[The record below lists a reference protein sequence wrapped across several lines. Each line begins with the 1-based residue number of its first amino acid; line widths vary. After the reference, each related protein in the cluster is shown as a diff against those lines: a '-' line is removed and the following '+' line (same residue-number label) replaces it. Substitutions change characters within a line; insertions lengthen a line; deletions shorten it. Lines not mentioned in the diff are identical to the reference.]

1 MCMDSNDL
9 KHVFVEDGKI
19 VRTVPF
25 TEQEVQE
32 YHARCKQS
40 VARVIKEHRD
50 ALLEQSD
57 ILVLPDRWESYSPE
71 KRFAIANYRQ
81 ALRDVPAKYAHAI
94 TFEQVVWPE
103 LNS

>member
-1 MCMDSNDL
+1 MDSNDL

-25 TEQEVQE
+25 TAQEVQE
-32 YHARCKQS
+32 YHVRCKQS
-40 VARVIKEHRD
+40 VARLIKEQRD
-50 ALLEQSD
+50 QLLADSD

-71 KRFAIANYRQ
+71 KRFAVSSYRQ
-81 ALRDVPAKYAHAI
+81 ALRDLPAKYTDCTAY
-94 TFEQVVWPE
+94 EQVVWPV